1 MRTPLL
7 ILCAA
12 VGSLLLGACQAP
24 DVVTVGKLVP
34 DYGAVDLDGTPVRL
48 AELRGEVV
56 LLNVWATWCYPCR
69 REMPGLEELHRE
81 LEPSGLNVIA
91 VSVDAAGAAGD
102 IREFLDELGLTM
114 AVLHDSRADVSRAFS
129 TMGVP
134 ETFLIG
140 ADGTLLHH
148 WRGRIDAHS
157 ESVRGPV
164 RAALAAMH
172 SRSAA
177 R

>member
-1 MRTPLL
+1 MRRCALL
-7 ILCAA
+7 LLAA
-12 VGSLLLGACQAP
+12 GTLLLGACRAP
-24 DVVTVGKLVP
+24 EVVTVGSRVP
-34 DYGAVDLDGTPVRL
+34 DYAARDLDGAPVRL

-81 LEPSGLNVIA
+81 LEGAGLRVIA
-91 VSVDAAGAAGD
+91 VSVDAAGAAGE
-102 IREFLDELGLTM
+102 IRDFLDELGLTM
-114 AVLHDSRADVSRAFS
+114 AILHDSRGDVSRTFS

-148 WRGRIDAHS
+148 WRGRIDARS

-164 RAALAAMH
+164 REALSRMH
-172 SRSAA
+172 GQRAT